1 MPGNSETNVRKKRK
15 FKPDLGMIIFLC
27 VFVYIVAW
35 NLIYMS
41 KDRISY
47 YEVTPGEMVESDRF
61 TAMILCSDRVEN
73 VPDAGMIYYL
83 ARSGAKVSANTPI
96 YCLDKTRNIS
106 QIIQQS
112 EGSEILDESKR
123 NTIYN
128 ELELFENKYDPLRFS
143 DVYQLKS
150 SASSILLDALSDSMI
165 SSGNTDP
172 SLQVIRVQE
181 PGYIFYFSDGYEGV
195 TPDTF
200 SPDMLDQTKYQAQT
214 LGNERDAAAADPA
227 YKLITAEEWQIVFK
241 LEEYQYDKYIEDDY
255 VEVKFLKDGQTVW
268 GQVSQFLEIDEE
280 KYAVLSFTN
289 SLVRY
294 ADARFAD
301 IEVIFSSEKGLKV
314 PNSSIVVK
322 NFYSIPKDYAQPDG
336 EGIRVNMH
344 TKNDKG
350 EILIRSQY
358 LEVYD
363 ETDEYYMISV
373 NDLEEGTNI
382 IQAETGNLY
391 TVSDTVPVNG
401 VYNINRGYARF
412 NEVTILTKNDD
423 FSIISPNDRYGLIE
437 YDHIVLNGDL
447 VEDEEIVYQQ

>member
-1 MPGNSETNVRKKRK
+1 MSNSESKDRKKRR

-27 VFVYIVAW
+27 VFIYIVAW

-61 TAMILCSDRVEN
+61 RAMILCDDRIEN
-73 VPDAGMIYYL
+73 VPEAGMIYYL
-83 ARSGAKVSANTPI
+83 ARPGAKVSIQTPI
-96 YCLDKTRNIS
+96 YCLDKTRNMQQIIS
-106 QIIQQS
+106 QS
-112 EGSEILDESKR
+112 EDTDILNPNQL

-128 ELELFENKYDPLRFS
+128 ELELFENNYSTVSFS

-150 SASSILLDALSDSMI
+150 SASTILLDALSESMI
-165 SSGNTDP
+165 NSGNYDA
-172 SLQVIRVQE
+172 SLQVIRASE
-181 PGYIFYFSDGYEGV
+181 PGYVFYFADGYEGV
-195 TPDTF
+195 TTDTF
-200 SPDMLDQTKYQAQT
+200 TPDMLDTDNYKLT
-214 LGNERDAAAADPA
+214 SLGSERDASASEAAF
-227 YKLITAEEWQIVFK
+227 KLITAEEWQVIFK
-241 LEEYQYDKYIEDDY
+241 LEEYQYDKYVEDEY
-255 VEVKFLKDGQTVW
+255 VEIKFLKDNQTIW
-268 GQVSQFLEIDEE
+268 GEISLLEIEE
-280 KYAVLSFTN
+280 ERYCVLSFTN

-301 IEVIFSSEKGLKV
+301 IEIIFSSEKGLKV

-322 NFYSIPKDYAQPDG
+322 NFYTIPKDYVDSSG
-336 EGIRVNMH
+336 DTITVKIH
-344 TKNDKG
+344 TQNDKG
-350 EILIRSQY
+350 EIQIKPKT

-363 ETDEYYMISV
+363 ETDDYYMVSV
-373 NDLEEGTNI
+373 NDLPEGTNI
-382 IQAETGNLY
+382 IQADTGNLY

-423 FSIISPNDRYGLIE
+423 FSIISPNDRYGLVE